1 MMAVWQTRALILPLL
16 TLHIAWLFPHAS
28 FGVSVKC
35 WWRRVSSVSHNVS
48 IECQADPQ
56 GSPPECDLCHLNV
69 LPLTPAAH
77 VSQTGCN
84 HMSVSFSAL
93 TDVHE
98 MQNTDCTLLCPRHTP
113 GHPPGRTPLSC
124 MVHEGYP
131 PPTCLIPFNDEQRN
145 IHCHWTRSLNPLIP
159 TNFTLHWRVESHGSS
174 GSVDVGE
181 SDSGIIPR
189 AEYSAHEHINVWVSE
204 VNTLGKIDSET
215 LITNTHSIIQPA
227 PPSITI
233 QSSDPLEIYWHVPD
247 ETEYTEWQC
256 KVQYKK
262 QCDQQW
268 TEVEDTYEV
277 GFILEEAV
285 PFTTYKFRVRCRRAS
300 DTRAVMSAWSSEY
313 TAETPAAAPE
323 GMLDVWS
330 DCDSATNESSC
341 TILWKEMPKQQ
352 ARGDINSYMV
362 TMTLTNGSVL
372 VINGPV
378 YTYAK
383 KCGLDM
389 IRKEPSNL
397 VSHAQQSYPRC
408 SQEQEQSCFHYCCL
422 TVPVKEV
429 MCIAVTANAAGGK
442 SSPALVALPQT
453 GVQQAAM
460 LEVRGKCQELNVSW
474 SVHPPVSDSVEEYV
488 VQHKPAGLPHTPCLN
503 WIKVHKTQTFVTLRG
518 QLSNYTAYNI
528 SLFAIINNHSS
539 LLKSAIGYTVEG
551 VPPKVTAFQAIPI
564 APFSVNLTWTPIP
577 LNESQ
582 GHIKEYLVGVCN
594 DGVVYNVS
602 SNQSSHQLSN
612 LKPGHQYEVWISAKT
627 SAGEGERAIA
637 RFTTA
642 SDGNITNVVV
652 LIVMLALIIPLVL
665 IISIACW
672 CLRTEV
678 TEWFNKIPDPINSSS
693 FKQIRSQF
701 WHSWPVPSASMEHGL
716 TISQVEV
723 VLEPEVDH
731 EPEEEQP
738 EEDREH
744 RHIREKEL
752 QGYGGLQKNNSVL
765 GHQKEYSQMID
776 SSDEEGGE
784 NEVDEQPFPSDY
796 EKHFLPCFVGEEIIT

>member
-1 MMAVWQTRALILPLL
+1 MALCQTRALILPLL

-48 IECQADPQ
+48 IECQTDPQ
-56 GSPPECDLCHLNV
+56 GTPLECDLCHLNV

-77 VSQTGCN
+77 VSQTRCS

-98 MQNTDCTLLCPRHTP
+98 MQNDCTLLCPGHTP
-113 GHPPGRTPLSC
+113 GHTPLSC
-124 MVHEGYP
+124 MVQEGYP

-174 GSVDVGE
+174 GSVDVG
-181 SDSGIIPR
+181 DYDGGIIPR

-215 LITNTHSIIQPA
+215 LITNTQSIIQPA

-233 QSSDPLEIYWHVPD
+233 ESSGPLEISWHVHD
-247 ETEYTEWQC
+247 EAECTEWQC

-262 QCDQQW
+262 QCDKEW
-268 TEVEDTYEV
+268 TEDEDTYEV
-277 GFILEEAV
+277 GFILEDAV
-285 PFTTYKFRVRCRRAS
+285 PFTTYKFRVRCRCAS
-300 DTRAVMSAWSSEY
+300 DTKAVMSAWSSEY
-313 TAETPAAAPE
+313 TAETPAAAPV

-330 DCDSATNESSC
+330 DCDSATDESSC

-362 TMTLTNGSVL
+362 TMTLMNGSVL
-372 VINGPV
+372 VINGTV

-383 KCGLDM
+383 KCGLDI
-389 IRKEPSNL
+389 IRKEPSNM

-408 SQEQEQSCFHYCCL
+408 SQEQEQRCLHYCRL
-422 TVPVKEV
+422 SVPVKEV
-429 MCIAVTANAAGGK
+429 MCIGVTANAAGGK

-474 SVHPPVSDSVEEYV
+474 SVHHPVSDSVEEYV
-488 VQHKPAGLPHTPCLN
+488 VQHKKAGLPHTPCLN
-503 WIKVHKTQTFVTLRG
+503 WIKVHKTQTFVTLG
-518 QLSNYTAYNI
+518 GELSNYTAYNI
-528 SLFAIINNHSS
+528 SLFAIINNHSI

-551 VPPKVTAFQAIPI
+551 VPPKVTNFQAIPTS
-564 APFSVNLTWTPIP
+564 PYSVNLTWTPIP

-582 GHIKEYLVGVCN
+582 GHINQYLVGVSN
-594 DGVVYNVS
+594 DVYTLS

-612 LKPGHQYEVWISAKT
+612 LKPGQQYEVYISAKT
-627 SAGEGERAIA
+627 NAGEGERAIT

-642 SDGNITNVVV
+642 FDGNITNIVV
-652 LIVMLALIIPLVL
+652 LIVMLLLIIPLII
-665 IISIACW
+665 IISVACW

-678 TEWFNKIPDPINSSS
+678 TEWFNKIPDPTNSSS

-701 WHSWPVPSASMEHGL
+701 WDSMPFPSASMEHGL

-731 EPEEEQP
+731 EPEEEVP
-738 EEDREH
+738 EEEREH

-752 QGYGGLQKNNSVL
+752 QGYGGLQPNNSVL

-784 NEVDEQPFPSDY
+784 NEVDEWNEQPFPSDY